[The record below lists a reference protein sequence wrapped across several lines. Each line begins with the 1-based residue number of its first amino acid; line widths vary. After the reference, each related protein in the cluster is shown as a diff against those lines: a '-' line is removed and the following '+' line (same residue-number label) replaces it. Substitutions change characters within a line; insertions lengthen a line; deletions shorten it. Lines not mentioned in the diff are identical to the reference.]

1 MCYLCV
7 LKVDPA
13 SCLPSEV
20 KNFEMA
26 PVILFALIFF
36 RSMSTTAVAEGNK
49 AGVCSREFLELRVRI
64 LVRACASLICCVLC
78 R

>member
-26 PVILFALIFF
+26 LVFLFALTFL
-36 RSMSTTAVAEGNK
+36 SMSTTAVAEGNK